1 VRALRNGCHLGNGIR
16 HQLLLLKT
24 KAAWLPSIQI
34 VRLALVHIDT
44 AVYFLDLMSSSFSFV
59 LHATIASMEYNPPN
73 GLQGFLMRL
82 RMFLGVV
89 GLLNEL
95 AEGLFTANKNPRP
108 NVLRARRD
116 ARVSRE
122 ESIGIHYFLLSFFW
136 GGHFICICCLFFILL
151 LLPVRIRWKRTSAT
165 GITDNGALGGFTR
178 GAGECALL
186 TVFIH

>member
-1 VRALRNGCHLGNGIR
+1 MESN
-16 HQLLLLKT
+16 
-24 KAAWLPSIQI
+24 PS
-34 VRLALVHIDT
+34 
-44 AVYFLDLMSSSFSFV
+44 
-59 LHATIASMEYNPPN
+59 N

-82 RMFLGVV
+82 RMFVGVV

-122 ESIGIHYFLLSFFW
+122 GSIGIHYFLLSFFW